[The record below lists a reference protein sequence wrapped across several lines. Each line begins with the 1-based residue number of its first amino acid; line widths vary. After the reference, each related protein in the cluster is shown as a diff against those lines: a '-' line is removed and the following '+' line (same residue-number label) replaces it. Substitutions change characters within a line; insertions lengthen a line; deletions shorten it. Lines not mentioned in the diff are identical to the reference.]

1 MDRLQAMGVFVAVA
15 DLHGFAPAARKLGL
29 TPSAVTRFIS
39 ALEAHLGLRL
49 FQRTT
54 RAVALT
60 DAGARYLVR
69 ARRIL
74 ADLDEAEALAREEQ
88 QHPSGRLTVTAPSM
102 FGRLHVGPLMG
113 AYLNRYPDVTAD
125 LQLSDR
131 NIALVDEGIDLAVRI
146 GPLTEQ
152 SLIARR
158 MGAVR
163 RVTVAAPA
171 YLEAH
176 GTPTRLEDLAQ
187 HRLIRFAIAP
197 GPEEWEFQQAGRA
210 LRLPLHPRYTTN
222 SGDAAICQCEFGGG
236 ITRVLSYQVAAA
248 VAAGRLRILLTEF
261 EPPPLPIHFI
271 YPSARLLPL
280 KVRAFIDLAQTSC
293 AWDFTRL

>member
-1 MDRLQAMGVFVAVA
+1 MDRLQAMSVFVAVA

-29 TPSAVTRFIS
+29 TPSAVTRLIS
-39 ALEAHLGLRL
+39 ALETHLGLRL
-49 FQRTT
+49 LQRTT

-60 DAGARYLVR
+60 EVGARYLVR

-74 ADLDEAEALAREEQ
+74 IELEEAEALAREEQ

-113 AYLNRYPDVTAD
+113 QYLTRYPGVTGE
-125 LQLSDR
+125 LMLSDR
-131 NIALVDEGIDLAVRI
+131 NISLVDAGIDLAVRI

-163 RVTVAAPA
+163 RVMVATPA
-171 YLEAH
+171 YLEAN
-176 GTPTRLEDLAQ
+176 GTPSCLDDLSQ
-187 HRLIRFAIAP
+187 HRVIHLAIAP
-197 GPEEWEFQQAGRA
+197 GPEEWEFQQAGRPVYVP
-210 LRLPLHPRYTTN
+210 LRPHYTTN
-222 SGDAAICQCEFGGG
+222 STDLAVSHCVQGGG
-236 ITRVLSYQVAAA
+236 ITRVLSYQVAEA
-248 VAAGRLRILLTEF
+248 VAAGQLRILLPEF
-261 EPPPLPIHFI
+261 ETPPWPIHFL

-280 KVRAFIDLAQTSC
+280 KVRAFIDLAQAVC
-293 AWDFTRL
+293 AWDFTQV